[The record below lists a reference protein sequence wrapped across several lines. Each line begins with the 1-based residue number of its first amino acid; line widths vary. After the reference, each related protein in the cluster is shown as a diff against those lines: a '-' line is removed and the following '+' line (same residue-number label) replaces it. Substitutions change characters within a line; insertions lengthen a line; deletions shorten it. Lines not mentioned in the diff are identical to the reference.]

1 MIETSPSLLN
11 RLRTAAPNSP
21 DWTVLYN
28 LYRPFIVCWARR
40 AFLQDADA
48 NDMVQE
54 VFTELR
60 KAIPTFEY
68 DQTKGKFRSWLRV
81 VFCNQL
87 RKFRRSR
94 QNRERGLGGD
104 DGLAVMEQLEDA
116 NSELS
121 EIWERDH
128 DRHVLRQLQT
138 MIRPE
143 FSDKAWKAFDLR
155 VHQGLPG
162 EVVAQKLGMKRGTV
176 DVYKSMILNRLR
188 KEAKHLIDTE

>member
-11 RLRTAAPNSP
+11 RLRTAAPDSP
-21 DWTVLYN
+21 DWALLYT
-28 LYRPFIVCWARR
+28 LYRPFILSWARR

-48 NDMVQE
+48 NDIVQE

-68 DQTKGKFRSWLRV
+68 DRTKGKFRSWLRV

-116 NSELS
+116 HSKMSEA
-121 EIWERDH
+121 WEWEH
-128 DRHVLRQLQT
+128 DRHVLRQLQAL
-138 MIRPE
+138 IRPE
-143 FSDKAWKAFDLR
+143 FSDVEWSAFHLR
-155 VHQGLPG
+155 VHAQLPG
-162 EVVAQKLGMKRGTV
+162 EVVARQLGVKRGAV
-176 DVYKSMILNRLR
+176 DAYKSRILKRLR
-188 KEAKHLIDTE
+188 EEAKHLIDAE